1 MVWITSPASL
11 PRVYFFFEADRSP
24 GSFVDL
30 HNYFCVSFA
39 GIELV
44 EAGGG
49 GVVDHLF
56 KTHHLP
62 VVEDQPD
69 FIPHRK
75 GIEHEDDKERDDQES
90 AQVEPAIDRVEV
102 TI

>member
-1 MVWITSPASL
+1 
-11 PRVYFFFEADRSP
+11 
-24 GSFVDL
+24 
-30 HNYFCVSFA
+30 
-39 GIELV
+39 
-44 EAGGG
+44 
-49 GVVDHLF
+49 
-56 KTHHLP
+56 